1 MTKDTRLTVSKRIN
15 LDTELAER
23 ITNYRFVRRIASE
36 NEAYRDL
43 LKTGHREACGLLWG
57 PTVDLIAKARR
68 CLTTASDLTEGP
80 FEAKAARLPVAKR
93 LNLDKELAD
102 QIAAYKDALQL
113 NSENQAYRDLLQLGM
128 DLAEGKLGSDPGRLV
143 AMAKKSIQAAV
154 NNRLETVLKK
164 TKIVD
169 KSENPGEI
177 LRLWPIYSMR
187 TAR

>member
-1 MTKDTRLTVSKRIN
+1 MTKNPRLTVSKRIN

-43 LKTGHREACGLLWG
+43 LKTGHREACGL
-57 PTVDLIAKARR
+57 DLIAKARR
-68 CLTTASDLTEGP
+68 CLTIACDLTEGP
-80 FEAKAARLPVAKR
+80 FEAKEARLPVAKR

-128 DLAEGKLGSDPGRLV
+128 DLAEGKRGSDPQRLV

-154 NNRLETVLKK
+154 NNSLKTVLNK
-164 TKIVD
+164 TKIVE

-177 LRLWPIYSMR
+177 LRIIADLFNEDGSLKGL
-187 TAR
+187 